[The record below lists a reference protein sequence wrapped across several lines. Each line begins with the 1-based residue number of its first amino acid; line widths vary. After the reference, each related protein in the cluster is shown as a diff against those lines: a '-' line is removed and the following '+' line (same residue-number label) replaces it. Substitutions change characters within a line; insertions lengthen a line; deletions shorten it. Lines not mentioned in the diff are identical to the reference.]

1 MSCSP
6 EMFGSWWAV
15 AAILIHLLSLF
26 SMLPKLQETV
36 TCSFFVKDQQ
46 KMFDLFGGFFQI
58 FNQDEKNSPSSDLPL
73 QVLGVEKGCKKK
85 HEHHDPTTA
94 AKAAQRLIQ
103 KIQQLS
109 RPAETTISKHIEKNK
124 LRNT

>member
-1 MSCSP
+1 MRNP
-6 EMFGSWWAV
+6 T
-15 AAILIHLLSLF
+15 
-26 SMLPKLQETV
+26 LQETV

-58 FNQDEKNSPSSDLPL
+58 FNQDIRKICQIFSISLSKF
-73 QVLGVEKGCKKK
+73 LGLKKAAKKK

-109 RPAETTISKHIEKNK
+109 RPAETTISKHLEK
-124 LRNT
+124 TI

>member
-1 MSCSP
+1 MPSDNPFVISLWNHAKP
-6 EMFGSWWAV
+6 NTAGDGDLQFLREGSTEDVRSFWRF
-15 AAILIHLLSLF
+15 LSDLQPGH
-26 SMLPKLQETV
+26 SKNLPN
-36 TCSFFVKDQQ
+36 FF
-46 KMFDLFGGFFQI
+46 
-58 FNQDEKNSPSSDLPL
+58 DLPL

-109 RPAETTISKHIEKNK
+109 RPAETTISKHLEK
-124 LRNT
+124 TI